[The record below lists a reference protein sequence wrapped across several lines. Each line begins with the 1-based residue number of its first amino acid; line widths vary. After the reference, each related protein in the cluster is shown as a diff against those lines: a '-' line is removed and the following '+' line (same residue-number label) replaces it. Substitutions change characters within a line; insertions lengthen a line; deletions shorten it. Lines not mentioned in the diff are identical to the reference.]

1 MFVGAW
7 SPSEWSL
14 EGYLFQNGEGEMQT
28 FPRASNKIFSQRG
41 PNVSGRLGA
50 GLVSSKGPGLPHRGS
65 ALGCGKAAV
74 V

>member
-28 FPRASNKIFSQRG
+28 FPRASNGIFSQRG
-41 PNVSGRLGA
+41 PDVLG
-50 GLVSSKGPGLPHRGS
+50 
-65 ALGCGKAAV
+65 
-74 V
+74 